1 MKLKRL
7 IPALFWLIIVSL
19 LLWTPGNTLKNF
31 PVFSVRDKL
40 GHFIL
45 FATLSFL
52 WLRIGSINSERL
64 INMKYFITNLLV
76 FVLIFPI
83 LAEYLQL
90 FVPNRTFDYYDIV
103 ANLVGGIF
111 GFMTF
116 FILYKAGSKLV

>member
-1 MKLKRL
+1 
-7 IPALFWLIIVSL
+7 VSL
-19 LLWTPGNTLKNF
+19 LLWTPGHTLKNF

-52 WLRIGSINSERL
+52 WLRIGSINSERG
-64 INMKYFITNLLV
+64 INKKYFITNLLV
-76 FVLIFPI
+76 FVFVFPI

-103 ANLVGGIF
+103 ANLVGGIS
-111 GFMTF
+111 GLMAF